1 LSGQV
6 LPIGGLKEK
15 ILAAHRAG
23 LKKVII
29 PKMNLT
35 DVEDLPREIKQGIKF
50 IPVDTIDE
58 VLSNALES
66 PRKQIKNNL

>member
-1 LSGQV
+1 
-6 LPIGGLKEK
+6 
-15 ILAAHRAG
+15 
-23 LKKVII
+23 
-29 PKMNLT
+29 MNLT
-35 DVEDLPREIKQGIKF
+35 DIEDLPREIKQGIKF